1 MKENKTVM
9 KQISSLALLALS
21 VLLACC
27 SQDELSGGIIPP
39 GNSLYISSAII
50 ASGSHSETEA
60 TTRGDIL
67 LVPVTKGSLGIFRS
81 KGTGYAS
88 ALDNMKYTY
97 TVGKGWQPAAA
108 SDTIFLN
115 GDDAAVCAYYPHD
128 VALTD
133 KTSIPLTSGKY
144 TGTVSAHDPNDIC
157 YAANR
162 TLNGY
167 NRATTFEMK
176 HAMAMLELKITKDAN
191 YKGDCHITSVSI
203 LNPALVI
210 SSTIDISTGTYAAA
224 PTKGTVAYNPG
235 ADANGILIGTTAST
249 TAALLIPFNP
259 TADGL
264 SLSFAVNDM
273 PVVVNI
279 GTDKLP
285 AVEAGNRYIVNL
297 TMKATSMQV
306 TGVDMMPWEETGVG
320 GDDYVWYPKEDAI
333 KLDAPIH
340 LAGYKWAWSNLD
352 YADGKIALRD
362 YQTWPDN
369 YLVHWPY
376 CVLTPNLTDFT
387 VAGNTAYSYATDPC
401 SALNSLV
408 PGGTTWALPTR
419 HQMELLMA
427 TGHINEAGGCWFGTT
442 TAPGKD
448 DGTYLFL
455 PANTDLYRSDGSPD
469 IYTGAY
475 WMSDAGSTTLF
486 CVGTW
491 YADHFGIIDK
501 GTDGFPYNAM
511 VRCVEKARETITI
524 DGVEWAMGNLVKK
537 DDGTFVIDEH
547 QAAVPA
553 LVGGS
558 VTAGYHFTWNSL
570 GIHSASDTWEYDA
583 DNDPCT
589 KVAPAGTWHTPT
601 KEEFQKAIDKG
612 IVTNGTY
619 VINNKTINGF
629 YLGTTTQPA
638 VGEGD
643 NYLFLPNTGTMSG
656 SSYVES
662 DLGYWTS
669 SGGSGNPISLY
680 NDGSVGSNASKYTAL
695 PVRCV
700 KGSKVR
706 PTHTIEVDGL
716 NFYVAD
722 GNLMVTSNGAGGYT
736 YTFAGEQGS
745 FGGSAS
751 SSDYFAWNTLLPDG
765 GNGTQTVWDD
775 TRDACRKVGDGK
787 WRTPTKEDFEALI
800 GTGYYYGTYNVS
812 SVGNVNGVYLGTT
825 SQPGSSSQN
834 NFLFLPAAG
843 FWGGGSF
850 VSNGEGRYWTATL
863 VSGSNNAYY
872 LSIGNAG
879 SVGMG
884 SFYTSPACP
893 LRCIYDK

>member
-21 VLLACC
+21 ALLACC
-27 SQDELSGGIIPP
+27 SQDELSGGIIPT
-39 GNSLYISSAII
+39 GNSLYVSSAII

-115 GDDAAVCAYYPHD
+115 GDDADVCAYYPHD
-128 VALTD
+128 VALTG

-352 YADGKIALRD
+352 YADGNIALRD

-656 SSYVES
+656 SSYVKS
-662 DLGYWTS
+662 DIGYWTS

-680 NDGSVGSNASKYTAL
+680 NDGSIGSNVSKYNAL

-736 YTFAGEQGS
+736 YAFAGEQGS